1 MHPNRTSQRCRT
13 LRRGAA
19 TVELAVS
26 LPIIILVVLGS
37 LEGANLMFAKQA
49 MVESAYQAVKVAIRP
64 ETSNALAISAANE
77 VAEGRRLDSINV
89 SFDPAN
95 VADVP
100 AGTPIRVTVSVNAD
114 QVRILN
120 SRLIP
125 VADVS
130 AEAVMIKE

>member
-1 MHPNRTSQRCRT
+1 
-13 LRRGAA
+13 
-19 TVELAVS
+19 VELAVA

-64 ETSNALAISAANE
+64 ETSNQLAIDAANE
-77 VAEGRRLDSINV
+77 VATGRRLDSISV
-89 SFDPAN
+89 QFDPPN
-95 VADVP
+95 VATASP
-100 AGTPIRVTVSVNAD
+100 GTPIRVTVAVSAD

-125 VADVS
+125 VADIS
-130 AEAVMIKE
+130 AVAVMIKE